1 MKELMTYVA
10 IDTDNVGESI
20 GNAVLSNDT
29 DSISSISENI
39 NSGVKVFSQWAEY
52 NGGKIISNGSDEAIF
67 QVPQSSIKDLEELK
81 EAYTKQTGFTI
92 SIGLG
97 ENVSDAAKALIYAKM
112 NGKDQIMDYSPEME
126 RAMKESI
133 SGEVQTLEGDVD
145 DDTDIE
151 DLPQDELEAGIE
163 EEMEAEDE
171 VEETGEEM
179 EEIEVPADELDGD
192 YGSEKMAEGQPE
204 HELDMGEEEEFIHDA
219 QENREDEAD
228 DDIIEADEEDDF
240 DYENLDPEDFVVDE
254 DEEYE
259 DEEYEDEE
267 YEDEEYE
274 DEEEIFDMGEDK
286 PSNSKK
292 NILGGS
298 EKIKNDEKKQSFTSQ
313 KDIDLDGQPDKSEE
327 HGEIVSE
334 YDLDSD
340 GDVEHEEAMAAVN
353 EEEYSDSED
362 YSDETEDDGE
372 ELLNSIE
379 EELGDPEEV
388 MDEAEAIQEEMEGD
402 DFSDVEG
409 EENLDH
415 EVIKD
420 VIFESLQNFK
430 QNRDYLEAI
439 GQENPQLYQ
448 SLISTL
454 AAMIEMAKEFG
465 YGEIEQDMVESD
477 EEMLPE
483 EAMAEE
489 EELSP
494 EDFAVME
501 EEDIEKNE
509 SFIKIMYKMQRIAE
523 MFNNLKKS
531 DEEKSVEEIKE
542 EAKKKLK
549 AKSKK
554 KVIKKKRKASVAK
567 KPTVPGKKTKKK
579 PKASNDGSF
588 CARSHQKMRQSGKDC
603 RSNEDKFSPLC
614 SARRKFNCRGKNEE
628 KNKKI
633 EKAESEKL
641 SKFLKKKDSKLE
653 KRGLPTKR
661 TGTYKNAKEHTPKPH
676 HKEYTQKGNKMKIID
691 DTTGAAQWKNF
702 SNGIQGLDQ
711 NGDPAP
717 APGPGNR
724 PKPMV
729 KPNKV

>member
-67 QVPQSSIKDLEELK
+67 QVPQSSIKQLEELK

-133 SGEVQTLEGDVD
+133 SGEVQTLEGGVG
-145 DDTDIE
+145 DDTDVE

-163 EEMEAEDE
+163 HEMEHTDDEDVAEEIAADHLEESDDYYSDLEEMEAEDE
-171 VEETGEEM
+171 AEEAGEEM

-192 YGSEKMAEGQPE
+192 YGSEEMAEGQPE
-204 HELDMGEEEEFIHDA
+204 HELDMDEEEEFIHDA

-259 DEEYEDEE
+259 DEEESQVLEDISESDNPSEE
-267 YEDEEYE
+267 
-274 DEEEIFDMGEDK
+274 
-286 PSNSKK
+286 
-292 NILGGS
+292 
-298 EKIKNDEKKQSFTSQ
+298 
-313 KDIDLDGQPDKSEE
+313 DIDLDGQADLEEE
-327 HGEIVSE
+327 HGEIGPE
-334 YDLDSD
+334 DDLDDD
-340 GDVEHEEAMAAVN
+340 GDVEHEEAMASAAG
-353 EEEYSDSED
+353 EEEGYDD
-362 YSDETEDDGE
+362 TKDFADEVKQDDE
-372 ELLNSIE
+372 QLLSAIE
-379 EELGDPEEV
+379 EEMGESEEV
-388 MDEAEAIQEEMEGD
+388 MDEAEAIEEEMEGD

-415 EVIKD
+415 EAIKD
-420 VIFESLQNFK
+420 IIFESLQSFK

-439 GQENPQLYQ
+439 GQDNPQLYE

-465 YGEIEQDMVESD
+465 YGEVEQDMAEGD
-477 EEMLPE
+477 EEMPE
-483 EAMAEE
+483 EAMMEE
-489 EELSP
+489 E
-494 EDFAVME
+494 AE

-523 MFNNLKKS
+523 MFNDLKKS

-628 KNKKI
+628 KNKKMD
-633 EKAESEKL
+633 KAESEKL

-691 DTTGAAQWKNF
+691 DTTGEAQWKNF
-702 SNGIQGLDQ
+702 SNGIQGKDQ